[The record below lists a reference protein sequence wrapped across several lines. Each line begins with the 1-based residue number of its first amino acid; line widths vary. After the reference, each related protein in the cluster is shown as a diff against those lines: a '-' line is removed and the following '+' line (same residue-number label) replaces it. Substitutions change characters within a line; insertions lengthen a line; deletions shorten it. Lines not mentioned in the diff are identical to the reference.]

1 MALGPVYCE
10 KKSKIL
16 DIVEIYKRLQFDFI
30 RIHEQYQTQLD
41 ENEIIG
47 KFFIY
52 FKSIFKKFKK
62 NDFKI

>member
-1 MALGPVYCE
+1 MALGPLYPE

-30 RIHEQYQTQLD
+30 RIYEHYQKQLD

-52 FKSIFKKFKK
+52 FKTIFKKIQEK
-62 NDFKI
+62 